1 MLQAWPSK
9 VKGCQR
15 TGYVHGVKVYSV
27 KVHRLLTYYNLGGGR
42 KKKKRTLTESN
53 CDKTITQILTVD
65 SIRKQRI
72 KRKQILFTKG

>member
-1 MLQAWPSK
+1 MAIKGKRLSENRICPRCESLQCESPQIA
-9 VKGCQR
+9 
-15 TGYVHGVKVYSV
+15 Y
-27 KVHRLLTYYNLGGGR
+27 LLQFGGG
-42 KKKKRTLTESN
+42 KEKKKRTLTESN